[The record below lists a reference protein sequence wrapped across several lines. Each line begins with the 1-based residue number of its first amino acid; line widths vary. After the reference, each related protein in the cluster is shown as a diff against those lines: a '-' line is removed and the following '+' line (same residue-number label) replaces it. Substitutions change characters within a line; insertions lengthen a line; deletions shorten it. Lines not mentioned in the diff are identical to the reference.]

1 VVVPF
6 RVSIPTP
13 LGRGVLEAT
22 QFITTP
28 APPRLTAN
36 SPTH

>member
-1 VVVPF
+1 VPF
-6 RVSIPTP
+6 RVSLPTP

-28 APPRLTAN
+28 VAPRLTAN
-36 SPTH
+36 GPTH